1 MGAIAPNHQGSGLAI
16 SAGRQFIKIAF
27 ESTLISDVG
36 NLWKWEIGAI

>member
-1 MGAIAPNHQGSGLAI
+1 VGAIAPNHQGRGLAT

-36 NLWKWEIGAI
+36 KVWKWEIGAV